1 MKRAWALGLKLFAL
15 IMSGLGAA
23 LAAEDVADAED
34 PTAPPIASRFGY
46 AFERPEMLARQRIFG
61 LAHGVH
67 LLYSA
72 CVDKNLNVAAVE
84 RAYQAWHAAQA
95 PALEALVNML
105 RAHHF
110 GPQAARAGWLDI
122 ARALGLKETIYPS
135 LGAVSLEEACATLPQ
150 ALERPAY
157 DFARQLDSD
166 HGEAFTEQ

>member
-1 MKRAWALGLKLFAL
+1 VKQVWALSCALGLSVCA
-15 IMSGLGAA
+15 GA
-23 LAAEDVADAED
+23 LAAEDAAGAGTQE
-34 PTAPPIASRFGY
+34 PPPIASRFGY

-72 CVDKNLNVAAVE
+72 CLDKNLNVAAVE

-110 GPQAARAGWLDI
+110 GPQAARAGWQDI